1 MHRQRW
7 CRFPAGAA
15 LLLLL
20 PMGCGL
26 WPLVPPQRYNGSK
39 YLLPWPEGK
48 IAFVGQGFNGV
59 FEPHRAYD
67 FVLPEGTLVL
77 AARCGVVTRVVD
89 THEANCP
96 ISQDCPNNLI
106 AIRHGRGD
114 FADPL
119 YETLY
124 LHIQKS
130 SALVKCGE
138 QVRQGQPIARVGNV
152 GISMAPHIHFALR
165 RIGGSNEPARFA
177 EIESNDGEPQFMRYY
192 RSRNG
197 DAAFLNADDFCD
209 LTFTC
214 P

>member
-1 MHRQRW
+1 MLHRRRPR
-7 CRFPAGAA
+7 CAAGAA
-15 LLLLL
+15 VLLLSA
-20 PMGCGL
+20 GCGL
-26 WPLVPPQRYNGSK
+26 WPLEPPQRFNGSK

-48 IAFVGQGFNGV
+48 IAFVGQGFIGV
-59 FEPHRAYD
+59 FEPHLAYD

-89 THEANCP
+89 LHEANCP
-96 ISQDCPNNLI
+96 LTQDCPNNLI

-114 FADPL
+114 FADPH

-124 LHIQKS
+124 LHIQKG
-130 SALVKCGE
+130 SALVACGE

-165 RIGGSNEPARFA
+165 RVGASNEPAHFA
-177 EIESNDGEPQFMRYY
+177 DIDTFDGEPQFLRFY

-197 DAAFLNADDFCD
+197 SEPFLNNDDYCD
-209 LTFTC
+209 LTFLC